1 MLSRRHFFLSGA
13 AALISG
19 RTLFAESLFTPPSV
33 LTVYKDPDCQCCAK
47 WAKYMS
53 ANGFVVNVQNVKDV
67 DAIKRTMNVPT
78 AMQSCHTA
86 VVGAYIVEGH
96 VPAELVKK
104 VLTEKPGILGLAVPG
119 MVDGSPGMEGA
130 RSEHY
135 DVMAFGRDGKARVY
149 AKR

>member
-13 AALISG
+13 AALVAG
-19 RTLFAESLFTPPSV
+19 RTLFAEAPPTPPSV
-33 LTVYKDPDCQCCAK
+33 LTVYKDPGCDCCAK
-47 WAKYMS
+47 WVKYMS

-67 DAIKRTMNVPT
+67 DAIKRTMNVPA

-104 VLTEKPGILGLAVPG
+104 VLVEKPGILGLAVPG

-130 RSEHY
+130 RTEHY
-135 DVMAFGRDGKARVY
+135 DVMAFGRDGKARLY